1 MAMAQVGPFMRKTC
15 QPLSRVLI
23 LAQHDIAIR
32 FQFKGLFGYETGNR
46 RSTLETDG
54 VQDERHWWLPGPET
68 SYHVGITQN
77 SDIHGPSK
85 LFISNLNPSI
95 PIYLW

>member
-1 MAMAQVGPFMRKTC
+1 MAMAQVGPYMRKTC

-23 LAQHDIAIR
+23 LAQHDIALR
-32 FQFKGLFGYETGNR
+32 FQFKGLFRYETGNR

-54 VQDERHWWLPGPET
+54 VRHWWLLGPET

-77 SDIHGPSK
+77 SDTHGPSK

-95 PIYLW
+95 SIYLW